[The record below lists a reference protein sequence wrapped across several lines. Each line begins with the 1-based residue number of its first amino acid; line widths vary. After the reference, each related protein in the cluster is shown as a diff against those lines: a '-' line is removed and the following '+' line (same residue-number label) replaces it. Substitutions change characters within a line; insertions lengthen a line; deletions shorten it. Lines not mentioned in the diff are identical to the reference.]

1 MNHFS
6 IKRFFFF
13 SFFCAALASCGDK
26 VNAPDVSNISVKT
39 TLQRF
44 EKDFFA
50 IDTNDINTSLD
61 KLHAAYPDFLN
72 DYLYQILNC
81 DHNPDSA
88 VMRVKLFIKD
98 YKPIYDASEKLFS
111 SFTKQQDE
119 IDQGLKYVRYYF
131 PSYPIPEKIITYVAP
146 MESYASVL
154 GINSAGIGLQL
165 YLGDTSM
172 FYAND
177 YVQEIYP
184 QYQVRRFK
192 PEYIAVNCFKN
203 IAEDIYPQDDKGGPL
218 IYQMIEAGKKL
229 YMLDMFLPF
238 AADSIK
244 TGYTK
249 NQLEGCYDNEALIW
263 NYFLQ
268 NNLLFSTDQ
277 LQNRDYLQDGPKTEA
292 LGNAS
297 PGFIGQFIGRQII
310 RKWMSLHPET
320 SLQQL
325 LNTPANKIYDEAK
338 YKP

>member
-1 MNHFS
+1 MNCISF
-6 IKRFFFF
+6 KNLFFLF
-13 SFFCAALASCGDK
+13 SFCIIIVSCADK
-26 VNAPDVSNISVKT
+26 IKAPDVSGISAPV
-39 TLQRF
+39 TLLRF

-50 IDTNDINTSLD
+50 IDTNNISPALD
-61 KLHAAYPDFLN
+61 KLHTIYPDFLN

-81 DHNPDSA
+81 DQNADSTA
-88 VMRVKLFIKD
+88 MRVKMFIRD
-98 YKPIYDASEKLFS
+98 YRPVYESSQRLFS
-111 SFTKQQDE
+111 SFTKEKDE
-119 IDQGLKYVRYYF
+119 IGQGLKYVHYYF
-131 PSYPIPEKIITYVAP
+131 PAYPLPAKIFTYVAP
-146 MESYASVL
+146 IESYASVL
-154 GINSAGIGLQL
+154 GINSAGVGLQL

-203 IAEDIYPQDDKGGPL
+203 IADDIYPPQDKGGPL

-229 YMLDMFLPF
+229 YMLDMFLPYT
-238 AADSIK
+238 ADSIK
-244 TGYTK
+244 TGYTQ
-249 NQLEGCYDNEALIW
+249 NQLNGCYENEVFIW

-268 NNLLFSTDQ
+268 NNLLFSTDL
-277 LQNRDYLQDGPKTEA
+277 LQNRDYLQDGPKTEV

-310 RKWMSLHPET
+310 RKWMGAHEGT

-325 LNTPANKIYDEAK
+325 LNTPASKIYDEAK